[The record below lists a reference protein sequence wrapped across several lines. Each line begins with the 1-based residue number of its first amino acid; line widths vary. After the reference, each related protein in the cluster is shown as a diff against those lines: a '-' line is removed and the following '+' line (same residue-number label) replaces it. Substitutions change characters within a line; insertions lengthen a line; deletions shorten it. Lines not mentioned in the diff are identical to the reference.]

1 MLWEPPED
9 WHKRFSMTKDIT
21 TTTMKQAWG
30 AEMWYSQGS
39 HSWVSDP
46 RMGGI
51 SQSQRSSPRSK
62 ETELHF
68 RLPGPGAPKGK
79 NENTWLQQP
88 MGFTVR
94 RFRKL
99 KETDISLLKGSFKSS
114 HAISLR
120 AEAIVWKEAYSYLLA
135 NLGEPPSETGGNWDT
150 PWRWRCWRQPFWGAY
165 LITVTLVLERAILEY
180 SFNLSAPG
188 TWPLPTVAW
197 HPHTLSGYSKSSSKS
212 KAYSNASLPQEIRKI
227 SST

>member
-1 MLWEPPED
+1 MDTPRLQMLWEPPED

-99 KETDISLLKGSFKSS
+99 KETYFTLKGLIQKLTCYKSQS
-114 HAISLR
+114 RGNSL
-120 AEAIVWKEAYSYLLA
+120 K
-135 NLGEPPSETGGNWDT
+135 GGLFIPT
-150 PWRWRCWRQPFWGAY
+150 CQSWGA
-165 LITVTLVLERAILEY
+165 
-180 SFNLSAPG
+180 S
-188 TWPLPTVAW
+188 
-197 HPHTLSGYSKSSSKS
+197 
-212 KAYSNASLPQEIRKI
+212 
-227 SST
+227 